1 MSRLVLQAVI
11 KSYHAFGP
19 CQERSRQRFLT
30 TDLRSECDEPKR
42 YINLLE
48 CLSCHL
54 QRGSGWWLRRPAETW
69 WERSGPNSSVSDNT
83 RAFLSSTL
91 IGISPHPAARLSSAY
106 WQAARRNSDLVR
118 TSVCWT
124 RISARSMSSR
134 ISAVIFSVRVWSN
147 FWCCISLP
155 PLQQECNGPA
165 DVQNA
170 AVGVGEFRR
179 SGKLELLSM
188 PSSRKLFCR
197 ERAPLELKPKPPS
210 SRAPGSL
217 GAVPAES
224 SASCAKLR
232 PLSGRFATRLLSTTW
247 PSSEVSV
254 CNRDAAP
261 VTTTCSLTCPTCSVM
276 LTATR
281 SCTLI
286 STGEETA
293 FLKPACSTV
302 TTQRPT
308 RRGLA
313 TYSPDS
319 FVLALKFCP

>member
-155 PLQQECNGPA
+155 PLQQECNNPA

-170 AVGVGEFRR
+170 AVGVGEFREVVEFLDDAGHLPTELAALFIRYARIVLGKEDTGIALCEIPEVPKLGIIPITSYVHSVVYSVGSIYFHVFSSVHICICIGIYTRVNNGARQNRTPLRTAISDVGLREDAR
-179 SGKLELLSM
+179 SLY
-188 PSSRKLFCR
+188 
-197 ERAPLELKPKPPS
+197 
-210 SRAPGSL
+210 
-217 GAVPAES
+217 
-224 SASCAKLR
+224 
-232 PLSGRFATRLLSTTW
+232 
-247 PSSEVSV
+247 
-254 CNRDAAP
+254 
-261 VTTTCSLTCPTCSVM
+261 
-276 LTATR
+276 
-281 SCTLI
+281 
-286 STGEETA
+286 
-293 FLKPACSTV
+293 
-302 TTQRPT
+302 
-308 RRGLA
+308 LA
-313 TYSPDS
+313 TKKESRGVFGESCD
-319 FVLALKFCP
+319 VE